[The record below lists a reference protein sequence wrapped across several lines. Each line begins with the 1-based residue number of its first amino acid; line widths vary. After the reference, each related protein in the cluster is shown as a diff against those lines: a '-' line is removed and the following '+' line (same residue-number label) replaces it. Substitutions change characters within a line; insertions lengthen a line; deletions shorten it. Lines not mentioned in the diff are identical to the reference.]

1 MEWSDYE
8 ECNLCKTSQSRKI
21 FSALGEGGGRIGG
34 GVGGGGRVAL
44 LGSYDIPYG
53 EAPSER
59 GTFFRL
65 QVYQKV
71 DNSRVEK

>member
-1 MEWSDYE
+1 MIMRNVIYAKRLKAEKYFRRWV
-8 ECNLCKTSQSRKI
+8 T
-21 FSALGEGGGRIGG
+21 GVGGWGGGGV